1 MTQRLSRVG
10 RALALGLAAFTL
22 VGAAAASDDQRLRA
36 AFVLRF
42 AQYTQWS
49 ELPAGGQLQLCAA
62 GLDGGDDEMRRLAG
76 RNVGARVLQVSII
89 ELPREAQACQVLVL
103 GHDEPAQLRRWRRE
117 LGDAPVLVV
126 GTRPEAWRAGVA
138 IALLT
143 EPQGLAFSINL
154 SEARRRGLGLSA
166 QMLKLAREVR

>member
-1 MTQRLSRVG
+1 MV
-10 RALALGLAAFTL
+10 LGLAALAWVT
-22 VGAAAASDDQRLRA
+22 VAAAAEDERLRA

-49 ELPAGGQLQLCAA
+49 DLPAGGPLQLCAA
-62 GLDGGDDEMRRLAG
+62 GLDGGEDELRRLAG
-76 RNVGARVLQVSII
+76 RSVGARVLQVSIL
-89 ELPREAQACQVLVL
+89 EAPRDAQPCQVLVL
-103 GHDEPAQLRRWRRE
+103 GHDEPAQLRRWLRE

-154 SEARRRGLGLSA
+154 SEARRRGLALSA

>member
-1 MTQRLSRVG
+1 
-10 RALALGLAAFTL
+10 
-22 VGAAAASDDQRLRA
+22 
-36 AFVLRF
+36 
-42 AQYTQWS
+42 
-49 ELPAGGQLQLCAA
+49 
-62 GLDGGDDEMRRLAG
+62 
-76 RNVGARVLQVSII
+76 
-89 ELPREAQACQVLVL
+89 VLVL
-103 GHDEPAQLRRWRRE
+103 GHDEPAQLRRWLRE